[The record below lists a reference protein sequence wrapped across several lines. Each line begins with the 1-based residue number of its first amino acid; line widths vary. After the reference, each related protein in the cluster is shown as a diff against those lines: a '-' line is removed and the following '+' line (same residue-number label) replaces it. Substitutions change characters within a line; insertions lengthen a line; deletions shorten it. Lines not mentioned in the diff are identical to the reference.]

1 MRPTKYTVFAAAED
15 AGDPGDLVV
24 EAVRR
29 VAVAAGALQ
38 PAVTISPAASNGAA
52 PARPPVTVIGNA
64 GHWETTLI

>member
-52 PARPPVTVIGNA
+52 PARPPVTVVGNA
-64 GHWETTLI
+64 GHQDS

>member
-52 PARPPVTVIGNA
+52 PARPPVTVVGNA

>member
-52 PARPPVTVIGNA
+52 PARPPVTVVSNA

>member
-15 AGDPGDLVV
+15 AGDPSDLVV

-52 PARPPVTVIGNA
+52 PARPPVTVVGNA